1 MLISTKQAAE
11 LTGLSEYELRYGFK
25 RGLYPALE
33 VGRGS
38 RRKSLRWDPD
48 ILRQTLVQGI
58 GKFISRHT
66 GLCVKNGNIPEGM
79 HAGIRPARADH
90 LHRFLQKLRQ
100 APVEDLLYT
109 DPV

>member
-1 MLISTKQAAE
+1 MLINTKQAAE

-48 ILRQTLVQGI
+48 ILQQAIRDAM
-58 GKFISRHT
+58 HT
-66 GLCVKNGNIPEGM
+66 
-79 HAGIRPARADH
+79 
-90 LHRFLQKLRQ
+90 RQ
-100 APVEDLLYT
+100 AVSGNDFT
-109 DPV
+109 FTR

>member
-1 MLISTKQAAE
+1 MEGERHFSGT
-11 LTGLSEYELRYGFK
+11 R
-25 RGLYPALE
+25 
-33 VGRGS
+33 
-38 RRKSLRWDPD
+38 DPD

-58 GKFISRHT
+58 GKFISRNT
-66 GLCVKNGNIPEGM
+66 GLCIKNGNIPEGM

-90 LHRFLQKLRQ
+90 LHRLFQKLRQ

>member
-48 ILRQTLVQGI
+48 ILQQAIRDA
-58 GKFISRHT
+58 
-66 GLCVKNGNIPEGM
+66 M
-79 HAGIRPARADH
+79 HV
-90 LHRFLQKLRQ
+90 RQ
-100 APVEDLLYT
+100 AVSGDDFT
-109 DPV
+109 FTR

>member
-48 ILRQTLVQGI
+48 ILRQPLVQGI
-58 GKFISRHT
+58 GNFFSRNPGVGIKYRHISKGMYPGICAACPD
-66 GLCVKNGNIPEGM
+66 GLNFFPQEALRVHHLIL
-79 HAGIRPARADH
+79 PAR
-90 LHRFLQKLRQ
+90 
-100 APVEDLLYT
+100 
-109 DPV
+109 